1 MPIIWKPSIRRCDAI
16 VLPIAGAPICMQKT
30 QDDSKNGEM
39 CTGWCIILSVCT
51 LQHIKSL
58 RSHQGHSVFEFNTDE
73 SQCLRR
79 LGCEPAASRRYIG
92 FARPPQ
98 EPNSTITERRHHL
111 RDVATAHLRAV
122 FIKCHITYPVQFVL
136 NRPM

>member
-1 MPIIWKPSIRRCDAI
+1 MPPRCVLPCPPCDAPAQ
-16 VLPIAGAPICMQKT
+16 VLLWTSALYAIW
-30 QDDSKNGEM
+30 E
-39 CTGWCIILSVCT
+39 V
-51 LQHIKSL
+51 
-58 RSHQGHSVFEFNTDE
+58 RSIGDMPHQGHSVFEFNTDE

-79 LGCEPAASRRYIG
+79 LGCDPAASRRYIG

-98 EPNSTITERRHHL
+98 EPNSTIAERRHHL

-136 NRPM
+136 